1 MKTAQQT
8 LQETYVT
15 LEQVEEMIHNA
26 KIKHE
31 TEIKDVLLAPHTII
45 TLRELG
51 YRVDEGVRY
60 STELCNV
67 GWGPAK
73 PVGPRSAGEFPISSD
88 VTRLSVHIPP
98 QPPAWMYITIG
109 VLVLAII
116 IVYIFKIHL

>member
-26 KIKHE
+26 TINHE
-31 TEIKDVLLAPHTII
+31 TNVPYVLIAPHTIEV
-45 TLRELG
+45 LREFG
-51 YRVDEGVRY
+51 YRVVE
-60 STELCNV
+60 NV
-67 GWGPAK
+67 GVKGNQCTIHWGP
-73 PVGPRSAGEFPISSD
+73 RYYGEPELPNRKD
-88 VTRLSVHIPP
+88 YTMLPP

-116 IVYIFKIHL
+116 IVYIFKIHV